1 MLGYNLQKREF
12 KEFLLEDITEVIRQ
26 PQRALDNNFLNPVM
40 FRVKGGLAK
49 VYDLR
54 EGEQISE
61 THKPKK
67 VILNYSEDREQLAR
81 RLLRYGK
88 DCEVLSPI
96 EFKSYFVKLLDE
108 MAAKYVL

>member
-1 MLGYNLQKREF
+1 
-12 KEFLLEDITEVIRQ
+12 
-26 PQRALDNNFLNPVM
+26 M

-61 THKPKK
+61 THKHKK
-67 VILNYSEDREQLAR
+67 VILNYAEDRELLAR

-88 DCEVLSPI
+88 ECEVLSPQ
-96 EFKSYFVKLLDE
+96 EFRQYFVKLLDE
-108 MAAKYVL
+108 MAAKYD